1 MDFIYEI
8 LGNIYLNF
16 FGFGVILA
24 CVFTFLTGLF
34 MITLKHRSKSTTRLA
49 MVFLLMG
56 IFNFCYIV
64 ASVWYH
70 PLAAFHRWGTVLLI
84 LPTLTYAAQWQFYFP
99 EESHRRFRKVLLYSQ
114 SIVGMIVT
122 FIFCKVTLDAPKKFH
137 FTGHYWDFDAE
148 KMSKIVAIVIFAYLM
163 IFFFAGIW
171 RTITIKTKERW
182 AVLQITLAFMLVTL
196 VPIILNVMSRDGSV
210 DRGTFL
216 TSFVIFTVLGFFFVI
231 LIYFNI
237 TQDRTT
243 FMAKIVGISLVT
255 FLLLMQGLSYV
266 TMQDREVEFDVLRS
280 EYMGRA
286 IEGGKKHSD
295 IQYILELSMNNPEIQ
310 TSYENKP
317 HNLDKS
323 LIKSDLLN
331 TIIYEKIK
339 NFPESEFLES
349 TKTLLNSTRE
359 EFSPYKLAIFDFI
372 EQNADKPNSTL
383 KISLLQF
390 MDSLNKK
397 TFVHSNKLSN
407 FSNETFCNDANTYIN
422 SLRKEEAIFR
432 DIILSHFSECKWDG
446 KELEIADLRRT
457 IYGYFRFLKPAGLR
471 QYRKSLETEENQNH
485 YVVFS
490 SYFPE
495 TDTIKEVGFSYKEY
509 RHYLH
514 ESAREEVALLF
525 VVLFVL
531 LTIFPYFFQGSL
543 INPLNKLL
551 RGVGRVNKGDLEV
564 EVPIKVNDEIGFLSE
579 SFNSMVESIR
589 DARKK
594 LEDYAL
600 NLEEKVQIRTKEV
613 QDKMEEVQKLK
624 VQQDGDYFLTS
635 LLAKPLFYNANKS
648 ELVETDFLI
657 KQKKQFT
664 FRNKNAD
671 LGGDICITGNLKLG
685 KTDSFKRYTMS
696 MNGDAMGKSMQG
708 AGGSLV
714 MGVVMNSIMAR
725 SASNRRILDVTPE
738 QWLTNVYNEIHSVFK
753 TFNGTMVISAT
764 VALIEDETGMM
775 YYFNAEHPFTVLYRD
790 GKASFI
796 EDTLKLRKLGLESEY
811 EFEVQK
817 FQLAPGDIVILASD
831 GRDDLDLTPDMPVRT
846 INDDENLFLEIVER
860 ANADVNLIESILKSK
875 GEITDDLSILK
886 ISFQMDLE
894 NSPILKN
901 SNSLSTEIHSKIQE
915 INKMY
920 SESKKLYL
928 SGDIYAAKEKMEAAY
943 KMESN
948 YPKLNKL
955 YGLLCFKT
963 KDYSLAA
970 NVISEFLNKE
980 SDDEEMWHYLSLSYK
995 KLNHFEEAL
1004 NAAQRAFQLSPENIN
1019 NLINLSD
1026 VYRILGNNE
1035 KAKELSEKVLSIDV
1049 DNKSARRILA
1059 AIGYESVSKT
1069 G

>member
-8 LGNIYLNF
+8 LGNVYLNF

-24 CVFTFLTGLF
+24 CVFTSLVGLF
-34 MITLKHRSKSTTRLA
+34 MITLKHRSKSTARLA

-84 LPTLTYAAQWQFYFP
+84 LPVLTYATQWQFYFP
-99 EESHRRFRKVLLYSQ
+99 EESHRTFRKILLYLEMV
-114 SIVGMIVT
+114 VG
-122 FIFCKVTLDAPKKFH
+122 FAVTLFFFKATYNAPKKFH

-148 KMSKIVAIVIFAYLM
+148 KVSKIVAIVIFTYLM
-163 IFFFAGIW
+163 IFFLSGVW

-196 VPIILNVMSRDGSV
+196 VPIVLNVMSRDGSV

-216 TSFVIFTVLGFFFVI
+216 TSFVLFTVLGFFFVI

-266 TMQDREVEFDVLRS
+266 TMQDREVDFDNLRK

-286 IEGGKKHSD
+286 LEGGKKHSD
-295 IQYILELSMNNPEIQ
+295 IQYIFELSMNSPEVN
-310 TSYENKP
+310 TTFENKP
-317 HNLDKS
+317 HNLDKA
-323 LIKSDLLN
+323 LIKLDLLN
-331 TIIYEKIK
+331 TIIYEKIR

-349 TKTLLNSTRE
+349 TKKLLENTQE
-359 EFSPYKLAIFDFI
+359 EFSPYKLAILDFM
-372 EQNADKPNSTL
+372 EMNADKPNSSL

-407 FSNETFCNDANTYIN
+407 FSNETFCDDANKYIS
-422 SLRKEEAIFR
+422 SLKKEEAIFR

-457 IYGYFRFLKPAGLR
+457 IYGYFRFLKPAGIR
-471 QYRKSLETEENQNH
+471 QYRKSLDYEIEQNH

-495 TDTIKEVGFSYKEY
+495 LDTIKEVGFSYKEY
-509 RHYLH
+509 RHYMH
-514 ESAREEVALLF
+514 ESAREQVALLF
-525 VVLFVL
+525 IVLFVL

-543 INPLNKLL
+543 INPLSKLL

-564 EVPIKVNDEIGFLSE
+564 EVPIKVNDEIGFLSG
-579 SFNSMVESIR
+579 SFNKMVESIR

-600 NLEEKVQIRTKEV
+600 NLEEKVMIRTKEV
-613 QDKMEEVQKLK
+613 QDKMEEVQRLK
-624 VQQDGDYFLTS
+624 IQQDGDYFLTS

-648 ELVETDFLI
+648 ELVKTEFLI

-664 FRNKNAD
+664 FKNKNAD
-671 LGGDICITGNLKLG
+671 LGGDICVTGNLRLG
-685 KTDSFKRYTMS
+685 KPDNFKKYTMS

-725 SASNRRILDVTPE
+725 SASNKRVLDLTPE

-753 TFNGTMVISAT
+753 TFNGTMVISTT
-764 VALIEDETGMM
+764 VTLIEDETGMM

-796 EDTLKLRKLGLESEY
+796 EDSLKLRKLGLESEY
-811 EFEVQK
+811 DFEVQK

-831 GRDDLDLTPDMPVRT
+831 GRDDLDLTPDMPFRT
-846 INDDENLFLEIVER
+846 INDDEKLFLEIVER
-860 ANADVNLIESILKSK
+860 ANADVNLIESLLKSK

-901 SNSLSTEIHSKIQE
+901 RNNLSTEIHSKIQE

-943 KMESN
+943 KMENS

-963 KDYSLAA
+963 KEYSLAA
-970 NVISEFLNKE
+970 NVISNFLSKE
-980 SDDEEMWHYLSLSYK
+980 SEDEEMWYYLSLSYK
-995 KLNHFEEAL
+995 KLNNFEQAL
-1004 NAAQRAFQLSPENIN
+1004 DAAEKAYQLSQENLN
-1019 NLINLSD
+1019 NMINLSD
-1026 VYRILGNNE
+1026 IYRILGNNK
-1035 KAKELSEKVLSIDV
+1035 KAQELSEKVLSIDV
-1049 DNKSARRILA
+1049 DNKSARRILS